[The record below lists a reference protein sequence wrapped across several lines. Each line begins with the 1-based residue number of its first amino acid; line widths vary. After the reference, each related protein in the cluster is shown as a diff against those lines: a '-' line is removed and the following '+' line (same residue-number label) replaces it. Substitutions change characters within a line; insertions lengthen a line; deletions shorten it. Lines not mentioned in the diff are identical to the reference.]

1 MNIITASSSSSSPSL
16 SSSSTTDTL
25 ELNVSDT
32 AMGCLSGIMRRLLCH
47 NAAARQAVREA
58 KQVSREL
65 CNEAEQKPAP
75 SPGLVAR
82 LMGLDSMPVFPYT
95 PPSSMGRSRSTSS
108 LESWPLFL
116 SGERCNESL
125 KMRTSVSFREAPT
138 FLRQEN
144 EDFLL
149 LTFTSEPSEEKAKK
163 ELKQVKEMKKEKVNR
178 REDKKKIKHRGRQ
191 INEELLSSKHK
202 QRPSCKRH
210 SRRKAV
216 DSVRTVKKTEVE
228 VDFSSQNSSPDS
240 VLDNAF
246 RLDDKYYEDKKLV
259 QRSSRK
265 KLSSELDC
273 LQRSTPR
280 IKFNVVV
287 DDGGLRSQSERRDRN
302 NRMRKHEKPGND
314 SPELREL
321 TFRCADEEVKRSTW
335 FSTENGKSE
344 EAEEIA
350 FVAAFHILDFLLHE
364 VVNDL
369 YLN

>member
-1 MNIITASSSSSSPSL
+1 MNFFTSFTSSPSL
-16 SSSSTTDTL
+16 SSSSTTDAL
-25 ELNVSDT
+25 EVNVSDT
-32 AMGCLSGIMRRLLCH
+32 GMGCLTGIMSRLLCH
-47 NAAARQAVREA
+47 NAAREAIREA

-65 CNEAEQKPAP
+65 CNEAEKKPAP

-116 SGERCNESL
+116 SGERCNEKV

-149 LTFTSEPSEEKAKK
+149 LTFTSEPSEEKDMK
-163 ELKQVKEMKKEKVNR
+163 ELKQVKEMRREKVNR
-178 REDKKKIKHRGRQ
+178 REEKKNKHKGRQ

-202 QRPSCKRH
+202 QRV
-210 SRRKAV
+210 RRKAV
-216 DSVRTVKKTEVE
+216 ESVRTVKKMEVE
-228 VDFSSQNSSPDS
+228 VDFNSQNSSPDS

-246 RLDDKYYEDKKLV
+246 GIDNQCYDKKLV
-259 QRSSRK
+259 KRRSRK

-273 LQRSTPR
+273 LQLSTPK

-287 DDGGLRSQSERRDRN
+287 DDGGLISQSEDRDRN
-302 NRMRKHEKPGND
+302 YRMKKHEKPRNG
-314 SPELREL
+314 SPELWEL
-321 TFRCADEEVKRSTW
+321 VCRFADEDVKRSNW
-335 FSTENGKSE
+335 FSTEKCKSE
-344 EAEEIA
+344 DAEEIVFITA
-350 FVAAFHILDFLLHE
+350 LHILDCLLHE
-364 VVNDL
+364 VVNEL